1 MICPHCGATL
11 SSAARFC
18 TQCGQTLAVAA
29 ANSND
34 NVEDSTVLSSAPH
47 GTAAAPQPEA
57 PAPVAAFP
65 EPVPAPQAAAPQPEP
80 APAFPGAAPQPEPAF
95 PAVPEP
101 VPAQEAPAAP
111 VPGAPAPVTPGAP
124 GAPVQPGAP
133 QQFVPNPMFKELFSA
148 RSLQTAA
155 ISLAFGLIGAMAL
168 ALIGSIFFL
177 SAGSSWASKLSMV
190 PGLSHMMSDASGSG
204 TVTPNF
210 FQFLILVMVLG
221 VSGQLSPNITGGN
234 LSMSSFGVSGHLW
247 MPVGL
252 SGVALVLGTA
262 FGAYWFARKFAIRFK
277 WTGIVSSVIV
287 GVVMGFVYLILA
299 AIFPLT
305 LGAGSMGDIQAKAIL
320 TGVSARTYFMTL
332 LLAAIGAFFGYL
344 LAQYASDSNN
354 VFTAAWKWAHRT
366 RGFVR
371 TLLDAAFIYAVVFTV
386 IGFIC
391 LIMLSSSLHNGQM
404 FMLFP
409 ILLPYLSF
417 LTFALGSFGAVGIT
431 ASGNIANLSLFGIS
445 NQYVGSISA
454 PWQLWLVFVV
464 FLITTFYIALR
475 AAARN
480 IYDPAYAGWQH
491 SWKSPVATLVI
502 WLIVTFL
509 FTSVTLGYTMQ
520 SDTSDVSLNIA
531 AWYFLVAAV
540 WSFLIEVVALTFGPA
555 MVLSMGGAWKLF
567 VGGTVRPTP
576 AEVTAY
582 AAACGAHFGRFP
594 SQVAAA
600 AGYTGPQ
607 QSFGGQPGAG
617 TGAPTAPAAG
627 IPVQGVPVQ
636 GVPVQ
641 GVPVPGAPVQ
651 GVPAAGTDA
660 AAFQAQ
666 GGAPTVQVPAGAPA
680 APAAA
685 PVAPVPVAAP
695 AAPAAAKA
703 MTPQQKKLAII
714 ISAIVGVLALLGI
727 AYAVVNSTV
736 FSADNTVKS
745 YLSAIASGDYDKA
758 NGISDPQ
765 VANGKRTLLTNAASK
780 GDKTTISNQRIISAT
795 DNADG
800 SRTMRI
806 SYTLGGKSM
815 TDTLTV
821 APNGSKFLIFKNWNI
836 TTPLVKEISV
846 YASPAITNFTVN
858 GVKVGAKNATASDS
872 GTYTFNVY
880 PGSYT
885 VKPVTSKYLTADST
899 TLTTSSESSASI
911 SAEPTDALAD
921 EINAKIK
928 DKLDTCAKSTDA
940 QPEGCP
946 FSMYGSD
953 DDYRNIAWNITE
965 YPTVTTDDLSIDSG
979 SFYVYGG
986 EAKVAYEYKNY
997 DDSWEPTD
1005 SSTSFS
1011 ISGQFTLDGDKLDI
1025 TLDED

>member
-1 MICPHCGATL
+1 
-11 SSAARFC
+11 
-18 TQCGQTLAVAA
+18 
-29 ANSND
+29 
-34 NVEDSTVLSSAPH
+34 
-47 GTAAAPQPEA
+47 
-57 PAPVAAFP
+57 
-65 EPVPAPQAAAPQPEP
+65 
-80 APAFPGAAPQPEPAF
+80 
-95 PAVPEP
+95 
-101 VPAQEAPAAP
+101 
-111 VPGAPAPVTPGAP
+111 
-124 GAPVQPGAP
+124 
-133 QQFVPNPMFKELFSA
+133 MFKELFSA

-305 LGAGSMGDIQAKAIL
+305 LGAGSMGGMGGIQAKAIL

-431 ASGNIANLSLFGIS
+431 ASGNIANLSLFGFS

-567 VGGTVRPTP
+567 VGGTVRPHRSADRTRSWHP
-576 AEVTAY
+576 
-582 AAACGAHFGRFP
+582 GSGRSRSGRSGSRCSGSGGSRCRHRRRGLSGPRWCPDCP
-594 SQVAAA
+594 SSCRRSCRSCSC
-600 AGYTGPQ
+600 TCRPR
-607 QSFGGQPGAG
+607 SGGCSRRPDCSQGHD
-617 TGAPTAPAAG
+617 PAAEEAG
-627 IPVQGVPVQ
+627 HHHQRHRRR
-636 GVPVQ
+636 
-641 GVPVPGAPVQ
+641 AC
-651 GVPAAGTDA
+651 PA
-660 AAFQAQ
+660 
-666 GGAPTVQVPAGAPA
+666 
-680 APAAA
+680 
-685 PVAPVPVAAP
+685 
-695 AAPAAAKA
+695 
-703 MTPQQKKLAII
+703 
-714 ISAIVGVLALLGI
+714 
-727 AYAVVNSTV
+727 
-736 FSADNTVKS
+736 
-745 YLSAIASGDYDKA
+745 
-758 NGISDPQ
+758 
-765 VANGKRTLLTNAASK
+765 R
-780 GDKTTISNQRIISAT
+780 
-795 DNADG
+795 
-800 SRTMRI
+800 
-806 SYTLGGKSM
+806 
-815 TDTLTV
+815 
-821 APNGSKFLIFKNWNI
+821 
-836 TTPLVKEISV
+836 
-846 YASPAITNFTVN
+846 
-858 GVKVGAKNATASDS
+858 
-872 GTYTFNVY
+872 
-880 PGSYT
+880 
-885 VKPVTSKYLTADST
+885 
-899 TLTTSSESSASI
+899 
-911 SAEPTDALAD
+911 
-921 EINAKIK
+921 
-928 DKLDTCAKSTDA
+928 
-940 QPEGCP
+940 
-946 FSMYGSD
+946 
-953 DDYRNIAWNITE
+953 YR
-965 YPTVTTDDLSIDSG
+965 LR
-979 SFYVYGG
+979 
-986 EAKVAYEYKNY
+986 
-997 DDSWEPTD
+997 
-1005 SSTSFS
+1005 
-1011 ISGQFTLDGDKLDI
+1011 SGQLHHVQRR
-1025 TLDED
+1025 